1 MYIPLTHLGFWL
13 RSAQNCTKSTFLD
26 NLKTITLEG
35 SMENF
40 GLFWSVKYFNFEQKL
55 PIRTGHYIFLESR
68 HSEVTIN

>member
-1 MYIPLTHLGFWL
+1 MYILLTHLGFWL

-55 PIRTGHYIFLESR
+55 PIRTAHYIFLESR
-68 HSEVTIN
+68 HRDY